1 LKEWIMSKAAT
12 NNSNRWVVAGSLAL
26 ALSVPALSFANH
38 PQVVEGATTVD
49 GDMNFGVAEDMDGND
64 GIFGTISGCL
74 GAMNGGIGQNG
85 TCLISTSGDFAETI
99 NITGQVTI
107 AAAPGVEANIEAFLI
122 PSSPRI
128 QAFPAAMMDPFGL
141 QRQPGIIINAPANRQ
156 VILRNLTI
164 TNWTDG
170 VRIMGDSRVLMD
182 NVRIDHNITNGMLVT
197 GNAQVAVNDS
207 QITSTGFR
215 LNGMTGDFPG
225 MMAPMPGAGINVQG
239 NAQVMIR
246 NTAISGNFGAAVLQ
260 ADGARALNVA
270 NGNNLLFSNDRGRDL
285 PAAMPAPVMAP
296 AAPPAPAPMAPP
308 MM

>member
-1 LKEWIMSKAAT
+1 MAAGL
-12 NNSNRWVVAGSLAL
+12 VAVAVSI
-26 ALSVPALSFANH
+26 PAVSFANH

-49 GDMNFGVAEDMDGND
+49 GDANFGVAEDMDGND
-64 GIFGTISGCL
+64 GIFGTITGCL

-85 TCLISTSGDFAETI
+85 TCLIATSGDFAETI
-99 NITGQVTI
+99 NITNQVTI
-107 AAAPGVEANIEAFLI
+107 AAAPGVEANIEAFLL
-122 PSSPRI
+122 PASPRI
-128 QAFPAAMMDPFGL
+128 QAFPAAAMDPFGL
-141 QRQPGIIINAPANRQ
+141 QRVPGITIQSGANRQ

-182 NVRIDHNITNGMLVT
+182 NVRIDHNINNGMVVM
-197 GNAQVAVNDS
+197 GNAMVAVNDS

-215 LNGMTGDFPG
+215 LNGMTGDFPS

-246 NTAISGNFGAAVLQ
+246 NTAITGNFGPAVMQ
-260 ADGARALNVA
+260 VDGARALNVA
-270 NGNNLLFSNDRGRDL
+270 NGNNLLFNNDRSNSL
-285 PAAMPAPVMAP
+285 PMPMPAAMMAPAPAP